1 MAKRV
6 AERELTDRNWD
17 QEDDVEEVQYLD
29 MSTRKPIPS
38 IILFNIYWKHFT
50 QLKLESL
57 VKLQSLEKV

>member
-38 IILFNIYWKHFT
+38 IILFNIYWKRFT

>member
-38 IILFNIYWKHFT
+38 IILFNIYRKRFT

>member
-38 IILFNIYWKHFT
+38 IILFNI
-50 QLKLESL
+50 
-57 VKLQSLEKV
+57 